1 MLRQF
6 IKDLITL
13 WVVIDPIGTTTL
25 FLAMTRKLAPEIRNK
40 IALRGILIAALILIA
55 FIIIGLVLLEA
66 MGIHLP
72 SFQIAGGIIL
82 FLFGLQMIFEEES
95 KDETGHIERGFDLA
109 VFPLALPIIASP
121 AAIMAV
127 VVLTDYHRFS
137 RLHQVGITLGLLGV
151 LAVTYL
157 FLLSA
162 QRIERL
168 IGGTGINILSRVM
181 GLMLT
186 ALAVEKVIEA
196 IKASFA
202 FPGK

>member
-1 MLRQF
+1 MSRQI

-13 WVVIDPIGTTTL
+13 WVVIDPLGTITL
-25 FLAMTRKLAPEIRNK
+25 FLAITRKQPPEVRNK
-40 IALRGILIAALILIA
+40 IALRGVMIAALILIV
-55 FIIIGLVLLEA
+55 FVIIGQVVLDA

-82 FLFGLQMIFEEES
+82 FLFGLQMIFEEEPKNES
-95 KDETGHIERGFDLA
+95 ARTERGFDLA

-137 RLHQVGITLGLLGV
+137 RLHQVGITAGLLGV

-168 IGGTGINILSRVM
+168 IGETGTNILSRVM

-202 FPGK
+202 YLSK

>member
-1 MLRQF
+1 MWRQV
-6 IKDLITL
+6 IKDLIML

-25 FLAMTRKLAPEIRNK
+25 FLTITRKQPPDVRNK
-40 IALRGILIAALILIA
+40 IALRGVLIATLILIV
-55 FIIIGLVLLEA
+55 FIIIGQLLLDA

-82 FLFGLQMIFEEES
+82 FLFGLQMIFETDS
-95 KDETGHIERGFDLA
+95 KNGSVQTERGFDLA

-127 VVLTDYHRFS
+127 VVLTDYHRYS
-137 RLHQVGITLGLLGV
+137 RLHQVGITAGMLGV
-151 LAVTYL
+151 LLVTYL

-168 IGGTGINILSRVM
+168 IGETGTNILSRVM

-196 IKASFA
+196 LKDSFA
-202 FPGK
+202 TLSK